1 MKSRNDFNT
10 KAEYKEYLYAYYSPI
25 CLQSI
30 SNVGMVELSTMFT
43 SAMDM
48 AKKMVEAISPEDKEI
63 PLKSN
68 AKPVLVSKLEEL
80 VAQNSAQNNKN
91 KIEALERIYD
101 RRISDGEI
109 EKLVEANRKWYET
122 HIEKKGT
129 GSNVTTTTN
138 PETKGD
144 IL

>member
-63 PLKSN
+63 PLKNN
-68 AKPVLVSKLEEL
+68 ARPVFVSKLEEL
-80 VAQNSAQNNKN
+80 VAQNSRNKE
-91 KIEALERIYD
+91 EALQRIFD
-101 RRISDGEI
+101 RRVSDEEI
-109 EKLVEANRKWYET
+109 EKLVEANKRWYEN

-129 GSNVTTTTN
+129 GSNATNTTGSKNKKYT
-138 PETKGD
+138 
-144 IL
+144 L